1 VGETWLKCGS
11 ISALPVQ
18 ILAIKKML
26 QPPDPFRLRPL
37 SLSDLPALSS
47 IEQKSFPTPTKEKVY
62 RYELTEN
69 KLAHYQALTL
79 QHENQVE
86 RLVGFAGFWI
96 IADELHISTIAVD
109 PPQRGLGLGELLL
122 LNILTLAYEHA
133 AALVTLEVRESNQI
147 AQALY
152 QKYAF
157 EFVGRRLRYYRDT
170 GEDALLMTVNLKSNQ
185 QYPYFLQ
192 GKEKSLYSRLI
203 STPI

>member
-1 VGETWLKCGS
+1 
-11 ISALPVQ
+11 
-18 ILAIKKML
+18 ML

-79 QHENQVE
+79 KHENQVE

-185 QYPYFLQ
+185 QYPNFLQ
-192 GKEKSLYSRLI
+192 GKEKSLFSRLI

>member
-1 VGETWLKCGS
+1 MGETWLKCGL

-79 QHENQVE
+79 KHENQVE

-96 IADELHISTIAVD
+96 IADELHISTIAVN

-185 QYPYFLQ
+185 QYPNYLQ
-192 GKEKSLYSRLI
+192 GKEESLYTRLI

>member
-1 VGETWLKCGS
+1 MRLNFCPPRPDFGTSPSG
-11 ISALPVQ
+11 IGNQ
-18 ILAIKKML
+18 KML

-185 QYPYFLQ
+185 QYPNFLQ